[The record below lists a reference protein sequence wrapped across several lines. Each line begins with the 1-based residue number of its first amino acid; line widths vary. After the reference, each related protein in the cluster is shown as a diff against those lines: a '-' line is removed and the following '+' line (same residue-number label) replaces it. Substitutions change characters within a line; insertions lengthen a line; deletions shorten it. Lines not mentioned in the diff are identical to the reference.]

1 MFELRI
7 KPACPVYRFALVA
20 IMPEPKRI
28 MDVWHMLRNKRAIP
42 AKTVASEDHFLT
54 CYCLRLTIWSYH
66 TRASDIMSIKIE
78 MLRVALANDI
88 NLCGFTGGAQR
99 INQFSP

>member
-1 MFELRI
+1 
-7 KPACPVYRFALVA
+7 
-20 IMPEPKRI
+20 
-28 MDVWHMLRNKRAIP
+28 MLRNKRAIP

-66 TRASDIMSIKIE
+66 TRASDIVSIKIE

-88 NLCGFTGGAQR
+88 
-99 INQFSP
+99 